1 MVIHKIELPTT
12 IAVGGK
18 FFLVDRNVYRY
29 DSFEQYFKGEFIVK
43 NDRLFKCVKDAY
55 GIDPF
60 TDDNHYIELTTGQTI
75 SVDLT
80 NLNAPEFSTAPAD
93 SVVSFDGY
101 TKKEADA
108 KFATITALP
117 DVSKF
122 ANKSDVQ
129 KKANSADLTE
139 LQNKVKLL
147 EDRVAKLEQAS
158 AQASAKA

>member
-29 DSFEQYFKGEFIVK
+29 DNFEQYFKGEFVVK
-43 NDRLFKCVKDAY
+43 NERLFKCTKDAY

-60 TDDNHYIELTTGQTI
+60 ADNDHYTELTTGQTI

-80 NLNAPEFSTAPAD
+80 NLNAPDFSTAPAD

-108 KFATITALP
+108 KFATVAALP

-122 ANKSDVQ
+122 ANKTDVQ

-139 LQNKVKLL
+139 LQNKVKAL
-147 EDRVAKLEQAS
+147 EERIAKLEQAS
-158 AQASAKA
+158 AKA